1 MKKNAVILLTL
12 CLFTVVMSVPARC
25 QGKNTG
31 IGIIL
36 GEPTGLS
43 SKVWWDDNI
52 AFDCGLAWSIT
63 NDPDLHIHGDVL
75 WHDWKVLD
83 DYFEID
89 DSGRLPLYYGIGGR
103 IKAGDD
109 TRVGIRFVIGV
120 SYIFSY
126 VPFDVFGEIA
136 PVLDIAPETKV
147 NFNVAFGGRFWF

>member
-1 MKKNAVILLTL
+1 MKKNAVILLTI
-12 CLFTVVMSVPARC
+12 CLLAVILSSPARC

-36 GEPTGLS
+36 GEPTGFS
-43 SKVWWDDNI
+43 GKVWWDDNI

-63 NDPDLHIHGDVL
+63 DDPDIHIHSDVL
-75 WHDWKVLD
+75 WHNWKVLD

-136 PVLDIAPETKV
+136 PVLDIAPETEV